1 MNELRA
7 EWHQESQAILK
18 WWATHMVDVEEG
30 GFYGFRDAKGKLNAE
45 ADKSIILN
53 SRILWTFSEAA
64 LYFGEDVYKE
74 VAERAYHYL
83 LANFIDQ
90 DHGGVFWM
98 LTYRGE
104 AIDDKKQVYAQA
116 FTIYALSTYY
126 LLTKDASS
134 LELALGLFELLEIHS
149 MDSENG
155 GYLEAFSREW
165 RLLEDL
171 RLSEKDQNET
181 KTMNTHLH
189 VLEAYSTLWK
199 ALKESGL
206 DTVEKDQVKR
216 ALEKLILLFQE
227 KFINEEGHLHLFF
240 DEYWELKSRVV
251 SFGHDIEAAWLLWEA
266 AENLEDHELLIR
278 LKPDVLKLIHAT
290 EARGVAEDGS
300 IWNEVHENGSL
311 DANRHWWPQ
320 AEGMVGFY
328 LGYQLTGERKYL
340 EKVKALWEFIQQY
353 HIDQE
358 GGEWHWMLND
368 KLEPVLSEYKAGPW
382 KAPYHN
388 VRALIE
394 LLRRSA

>member
-1 MNELRA
+1 
-7 EWHQESQAILK
+7 
-18 WWATHMVDVEEG
+18 MVDVEEG

-64 LYFGEDVYKE
+64 LYFGDDVYKE
-74 VAERAYHYL
+74 TAERAYHYL
-83 LANFIDQ
+83 LTNFIDQ

-104 AIDDKKQVYAQA
+104 VIDDKKQVYAQA

-266 AENLEDHELLIR
+266 AENLEDHDFLNT

-290 EARGVAEDGS
+290 ETRGIAEDGS

-328 LGYQLTGERKYL
+328 LGYQLTGESKYL
-340 EKVKALWEFIQQY
+340 EKVKALWKFIQQY